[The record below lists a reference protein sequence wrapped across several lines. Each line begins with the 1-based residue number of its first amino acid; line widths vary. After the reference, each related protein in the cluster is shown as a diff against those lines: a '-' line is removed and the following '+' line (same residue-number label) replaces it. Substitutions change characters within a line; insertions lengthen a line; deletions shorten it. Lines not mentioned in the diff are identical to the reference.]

1 MGKKDSQL
9 EGKDAGLKQ
18 TGAELLSLEPRFMFD
33 AAGIAT
39 GAEVAADS
47 VAEAQAEAALDSGEN
62 HPSTDES
69 TDVDQLMAALAGAP
83 ATDASKAIVFIDTTV
98 SGYETLLEGIDPGA
112 EVVLLEAGQDG
123 LAQMLNVL
131 EGRSDIDAIHIISHG
146 EAGELHLGTTT
157 LDLDSMQGEF
167 ADELALISE
176 ALSESADILIYG
188 CNFAQGETGLQ
199 AAQALGALTG
209 ADIAASTDLTGHASA
224 GADWELE
231 YESGPVETAGV
242 VSQAAQEAFVGI
254 LMDTDGDGVDDSDDV
269 DDDNDGILDL
279 VEGLGRNVSISSG
292 ELQVQNLSGGGTNTL
307 TTTISLPGAVVGDT
321 VTLSNFL
328 VNGDLNIT
336 AESFSVSINDAI
348 PNGFGFLYT
357 PGAQFAGFQTPSEVS
372 GPAFPNTFVATVVD
386 LDLVTP
392 GDQPGVKIEIVA
404 NSEVDDW
411 SAANYVLSLTF
422 DLDYVDNTGQDSDG
436 DGKFD
441 HVDLDSDNDGITD
454 NVEAQLTEAYVVPSG
469 TVSTVGATNGLD
481 TSYTATTGLTPVD
494 SDNDGIADFLDDD
507 SDGDGIPDI
516 EERGDSQP
524 TTLSLTDTDGDGLV
538 DIFESSNIADF
549 FDANDENLTGVVF
562 NLADSDND
570 ILPDGSN
577 AFGLSQ
583 NLDFRENTG
592 RDTDQDGVEDDVD
605 LDSDN
610 DGILNTDEGFT
621 TANGSVQSADLTI
634 TALEPDPYPL
644 GDPDFIEVFPVGG
657 GSGTT
662 TVTVDLSGVSVAG
675 QFLEVGDTV
684 TVNDF
689 TADGDLNTNPAEA
702 FTLNFNDGEVVS
714 GDLFTGEQFQ
724 GQEPLTGDPS
734 FVVTLIDIDPG
745 PGVAPGFKLEIV
757 VNDQVDNTFGGSP
770 DYGLRL
776 DFDVDFTV
784 FFGSDTDSDGI
795 FDYLDIDSDND
806 GITDN
811 VEAQLTNDYVFPSGT
826 YTNGLDDAYGPV
838 GLLVTNTD
846 GDATPDFLDSDSD
859 GDGTPDI
866 EERGDGAP
874 TSLTSTTDT
883 DGDGLLDIFEGS
895 EINDVD
901 VSDENISG
909 TGTMTLVFNL
919 SDSDGDTNADGMNA
933 DPSLNIDLDFRE
945 DSNDPD
951 NDGFSNAS
959 DLDDDNDGILDT
971 DEGFGTVLIEDNQI
985 FSIRLPDNT
994 PTTATI
1000 VVDLSTYGIDVGDT
1014 VQILGFE
1021 SQGRMQGGFGGGE
1034 FFTLI
1039 FNQGF
1044 GAQEENG
1051 TYTTNQD
1058 YGGLVSLQADLAA
1071 QNMDVITIVD
1081 IDGNGTPGITVT
1093 LDPEDAVVPIDTFT
1107 NAVEVFFDIQL
1118 TDAARDSDG
1127 DGLPD
1132 YLDID
1137 SDNDGI
1143 TDNVEAQPTNDYD
1156 FPDGTYTNGLDD
1168 AYVGGL
1174 SPVDTDGDG
1183 IDDFIDTDSDQDGR
1197 PDVAERDDIQ
1207 PVFVSDTTDTDGDG
1221 LLDIFEGSNVND
1233 IDANDENLGTPTDT
1247 MSLTFTLR
1255 DIDGDTDSDG
1265 LNADPSLSP
1274 EPIDFDF
1281 RDGLTDFD
1289 GDGVIDSLDV
1299 DADGDGILNVDEGS
1313 LQGGVFTVNGLS
1325 SSDPSNVGIELD
1337 DDGSANENQS
1347 NGGAYFDVVL
1357 PPASGLEV
1365 GDTVYITNVMAD
1377 GDLDSDLSVEWFRI
1391 DINEGEYV
1399 TPNLQTNAELTGFLP
1414 IVVPIYEAVTVID
1427 LGGGD
1432 VGIRYLITAPEGVNA
1447 VGGSDYSVSVTFDIV
1462 WDAPDVDDDGQP
1474 DWLDIDKDND
1484 GITDNVEAQATGN
1497 YIAPTGTVST
1507 TSTMTNG
1514 LDIAY
1519 LTVGA
1524 GGTPGLVE
1532 VDSDAGGLNPDGIVD
1547 TYDSDSDNDTI
1558 ADIAERGDG
1567 QPRSITSTADAD
1579 ADGLLDIFEGSVLF
1593 DSDPNDENVAGT
1605 STANFVFNLADSDED
1620 TGDNGVGAVPLT
1632 DDFDYRDL
1640 ADTDGDGVPNI
1651 SDVDDDNDGILD
1663 SDEGLTANP
1672 GSLRSVNI
1680 DILDSTTTTTT
1691 TISLAGTGLEE
1702 GNIVTVSGI
1711 RVDGDLDAPVETF
1724 TVIFNESDD
1733 NVMFSGLQS
1742 GEGFSGFVELT
1753 TPISPT
1759 QLTVIDIDP
1768 GAGFEPGLDIRT
1780 LADDPS
1786 VSDDLGFGYAV
1797 RFTVEVS
1804 WEARDTDGDGVAD
1817 YLDLDSD
1824 NDGLSD
1830 LFESGNAAGIAADL
1844 NRDGTI
1850 SLGEGGQTEGG
1861 TTADVNLGL
1870 LEVFESNP
1878 TSNQDSDGDLV
1889 DDVLDLDSDNDGIA
1903 DTIEFRATAGYVSN
1917 DGDVRDNDAD
1927 GDGVIDIFD
1936 SNDLTSGDFGGTF
1949 DYSGN
1954 DADGDGTPDYLD
1966 QDSDNDDPGDDS
1978 GIDSA
1983 ESGLTLSGTDAN
1995 ADGIDDDNSIGVSY
2009 SDPDGVLTDPSSGL
2023 NNQVGDTSEVGF
2035 RESNLTATDDVVQIG
2050 EVNETTGAD
2059 LSNLPTEIGRLLE
2072 NDEYSLA
2079 GTILV
2084 VSADSTS
2091 ESSPVAVPSDPNTG
2105 VTITTDLGASV
2116 IIYSSGN
2123 FKYMPGSA
2131 FTPNNLNFGDAPVV
2145 DSFSYTIA
2153 VQGGS
2158 GLTAAATVQITV
2170 EPNNEYKLTAISG
2183 GDGSDGTTFLGA
2195 AAEDQA
2201 GFNVTSLGDINGDGY
2216 DDIAISAVTEST
2228 NASDSGATYV
2238 VFGTPAGLGATFE
2251 LSNLHSTN
2259 TDGFVLRGIDVN
2271 DLSGRSVAGGD
2282 LNGDGFADIIVGA
2295 SNADPNGDRSGEVYV
2310 VFGRADFSGVLTD
2323 GVFELGSLASG
2334 GGTDGFVLNG
2344 VASPDTAGRWVDFA
2358 GDVNGDGFGDFL
2370 IGAPGSNAAE
2380 GATYLI
2386 YGTDD
2391 FSPILGQGGADTGE
2405 FELSDLETIN
2415 GGDGTIGTVF
2425 RGVAAG
2431 DYSGNFVAGNGD
2443 FNGDGLRDIV
2453 IGAYYAGYSGYNT
2466 ATGATYV
2473 IYGDTS
2479 GFGAEVNLAD
2489 LDGTDGFEL
2498 VGAAGDYSGKSLD
2511 LFDFN
2516 GDGFDDLVTTAP
2528 YADANGYVDNGITY
2542 VIFGEAGTP
2551 FTGSQSLSSAADVTI
2566 NGVDSSDAGSGFKV
2580 ISAGDVNSDGFDD
2593 LLIGR
2598 VPVAG
2603 VDQGAAYIIFG
2614 NDSYTSGSSIEVS
2627 DVVPDAASTVGGDAG
2642 LTVDIGFVLS
2652 GIDSDDYAG
2661 QAIAAAGDFNGDGF
2675 DDLIIGAYTATKV
2688 SNGTDFGEAGE
2699 AYLIYGK
2706 DYLGDTD
2713 EHLTGTT
2720 GADSLSGTLAQ
2731 ELLVGGDGND
2741 LLNGGLGDDAL
2752 FGGNGDDTLVY
2763 EENDSNTVDGGGGT
2777 DTLSFIGRS
2786 GLTLDLTSTSNN
2798 LFTDIEV
2805 IDLTGLGSNHLIL
2818 STLDLLAISGS
2829 TNILTVNGDGDDSVT
2844 LSDSGWV
2851 EQVGALP
2858 GYNVY
2863 TNGEAE
2869 IRIQTGV
2876 SITVSDLA
2884 DEYKMEEAPLEH
2896 EIQLEDAMMVDAGES
2911 LVEIE
2916 RLAGLPTFSQQLT
2929 SAHGQFAQRADT
2941 LMSALTA

>member
-1 MGKKDSQL
+1 MGKKDSQF
-9 EGKDAGLKQ
+9 EAKGAGWKQ

-62 HPSTDES
+62 HPSTAES
-69 TDVDQLMAALAGAP
+69 TDVNQLMAALAGAP

-98 SGYETLLEGIDPGA
+98 SGYEALLEGIDPGA

-131 EGRSDIDAIHIISHG
+131 EDRSDIDAIHIISHG

-167 ADELALISE
+167 TDELARISE

-188 CNFAQGETGLQ
+188 CNFAQGETGVQ
-199 AAQALGALTG
+199 AAQLLGALTG
-209 ADIAASTDLTGHASA
+209 ADIAASTDLTGHADA

-231 YESGPVETAGV
+231 YESGPLEAAGM

-279 VEGLGRNVSISSG
+279 DEGLGQTVSVSSG

-307 TTTISLPGAVVGDT
+307 TTTISLPGAVVGES

-336 AESFSVSINDAI
+336 AESFSVSINGAI

-357 PGAQFAGFQTPSEVS
+357 PGAQFAGFQSPSEAS
-372 GPAFPNTFVATVVD
+372 GPAFPNTFLATVVD
-386 LDLVTP
+386 IDLVTP
-392 GDQPGVKIEIVA
+392 GDQPGVNIEIVA

-454 NVEAQLTEAYVVPSG
+454 NVEAQLTESYLVPSG
-469 TVSTVGATNGLD
+469 TVSTVGPTNGLD

-524 TTLSLTDTDGDGLV
+524 VTLSSSTDTDGDGLV
-538 DIFESSNIADF
+538 DIFESSNIADL

-621 TANGSVQSADLTI
+621 SANGSVQSADLTI

-724 GQEPLTGDPS
+724 GQDPLTGDPS

-784 FFGSDTDSDGI
+784 FFGSDTDSDGV

-811 VEAQLTNDYVFPSGT
+811 VEAQLTNNYVFPSGT
-826 YTNGLDDAYGPV
+826 YTNGLDDAYTG
-838 GLLVTNTD
+838 GLSVTNTD

-895 EINDVD
+895 SINDVD
-901 VSDENISG
+901 VNDENISG

-919 SDSDGDTNADGMNA
+919 SDSDGDTDADGLNA

-951 NDGFSNAS
+951 NDGVSNAS
-959 DLDDDNDGILDT
+959 DLDDDGDGILDT
-971 DEGFGTVLIEDNQI
+971 NEGFG
-985 FSIRLPDNT
+985 
-994 PTTATI
+994 PTTISSGEINSILGSDVNPTTI
-1000 VVDLSTYGIDVGDT
+1000 TKVIDLSEYGLAIGNTVTIDNALSNGGMAGGVGAD
-1014 VQILGFE
+1014 
-1021 SQGRMQGGFGGGE
+1021 E
-1034 FFTLI
+1034 FFTVT
-1039 FNQGF
+1039 FNPGY
-1044 GAQEENG
+1044 GAAEDQYTNL
-1051 TYTTNQD
+1051 TTNAD
-1058 YGGLVSLQADLAA
+1058 YAGLQALAG
-1071 QNMDVITIVD
+1071 NPLNGITVEIVD
-1081 IDGNGTPGITVT
+1081 IDGNGTPGIIVE
-1093 LDPEDAVVPIDTFT
+1093 LDPEDGIDTS
-1107 NAVEVFFDIQL
+1107 NAETYQVQLVFDIDF
-1118 TDAARDSDG
+1118 TANRDVDG

-1143 TDNVEAQPTNDYD
+1143 TDNVEAQPT
-1156 FPDGTYTNGLDD
+1156 DGYILPGGSGSVD
-1168 AYVGGL
+1168 AQGRDSAYGAGGL

-1183 IDDFIDTDSDQDGR
+1183 RADVIDSDSDQDGR
-1197 PDVAERDDIQ
+1197 PDVAERGSNG
-1207 PVFVSDTTDTDGDG
+1207 PVVVSDNTDTDNDG
-1221 LLDIFEGSNVND
+1221 LLDIFEGSSVND
-1233 IDANDENLGTPTDT
+1233 ADPNDENLTVPGTGTFAF
-1247 MSLTFTLR
+1247 TFTLA
-1255 DIDGDTDSDG
+1255 DTDNDTLPDGSD
-1265 LNADPSLSP
+1265 ADPSAA
-1274 EPIDFDF
+1274 EPNDLDY
-1281 RDGLTDFD
+1281 RDGRTDFD
-1289 GDGVIDSLDV
+1289 GDGIIDSLDV
-1299 DADGDGILNVDEGS
+1299 DADGDGILNLDERS
-1313 LQGGVFTVNGLS
+1313 DQGGVLTVDGNFS
-1325 SSDPSNVGIELD
+1325 TDPTNEGIEVD
-1337 DDGSANENQS
+1337 DVGPVNQS
-1347 NGGAYFDVVL
+1347 NGGVYFDVPLTGFV
-1357 PPASGLEV
+1357 EE
-1365 GDTVYITNVMAD
+1365 GDTVYITNVVAQ
-1377 GDLDSDLSVEWFRI
+1377 GDLDSDFSVEWFRI
-1391 DINEGEYV
+1391 DINDGEYSS
-1399 TPNLQTNAELTGFLP
+1399 PNLTVNSEFEEDGSGNPVFLDVINPVNAP
-1414 IVVPIYEAVTVID
+1414 VTVID
-1427 LGGGD
+1427 LGGGE
-1432 VGIRYLITAPEGVNA
+1432 VGIRYLITTPEGVNNI
-1447 VGGSDYSVSVTFDIV
+1447 GRDYAASVKFDVV
-1462 WDAPDVDDDGQP
+1462 WDAPDSDNDGQP

-1484 GITDNVEAQATGN
+1484 GITDNVEAQATGS

-1507 TSTMTNG
+1507 DTATIG

-1524 GGTPGLVE
+1524 GGVPGLEE
-1532 VDSDAGGLNPDGIVD
+1532 VDSDGDTTVD
-1547 TYDSDSDNDTI
+1547 TYDADSDDDTI
-1558 ADIAERGDG
+1558 DDIAERGDN
-1567 QPRSITSTADAD
+1567 QPRSLVSTADAD
-1579 ADGLLDIFEGSVLF
+1579 ADGLLDIFEGATLL
-1593 DSDPNDENVAGT
+1593 DADPNDENVSGT
-1605 STANFVFNLADSDED
+1605 STANFVFNLSDSDD
-1620 TGDNGVGAVPLT
+1620 DVPDNGVGATPTTT
-1632 DDFDYRDL
+1632 DLDYRDA
-1640 ADTDGDGVPNI
+1640 ADTDGDGVPNV

-1663 SDEGLTANP
+1663 TDEGLTANP
-1672 GSLRSVNI
+1672 GSLTSQGIAI
-1680 DILDSTTTTTT
+1680 DDTTTTVVT
-1691 TISLAGTGLEE
+1691 TIALPDLLVGDTVTISDILA
-1702 GNIVTVSGI
+1702 
-1711 RVDGDLDAPVETF
+1711 DGDLDAAGETF
-1724 TVIFNESDD
+1724 DLTFNPATD
-1733 NVMFSGLQS
+1733 NVTFSNLQT
-1742 GEGFSGFVELT
+1742 GTGFTGLT
-1753 TPISPT
+1753 TLTSPIVPT
-1759 QLTVIDIDP
+1759 QLTVVDIDAGTP
-1768 GAGFEPGLDIRT
+1768 GDQPGIFVTITRDASV
-1780 LADDPS
+1780 ADEIN
-1786 VSDDLGFGYAV
+1786 FGYAA
-1797 RFTVEVS
+1797 RFTVDVS
-1804 WEARDTDGDGVAD
+1804 WEAPDTDGDGVAD

-2035 RESNLTATDDVVQIG
+2035 RESNLIAADDLVQIG
-2050 EVNETTGAD
+2050 EVNESTSAVLSNNPIGNDNYSLPGIISIASVSSATTG
-2059 LSNLPTEIGRLLE
+2059 G
-2072 NDEYSLA
+2072 
-2079 GTILV
+2079 
-2084 VSADSTS
+2084 
-2091 ESSPVAVPSDPNTG
+2091 PVAITG
-2105 VTITTDLGASV
+2105 SEVTITTDLGAQV
-2116 IIYSSGN
+2116 RVTTTGEIEY
-2123 FKYMPGSA
+2123 F
-2131 FTPNNLNFGDAPVV
+2131 PNGIAALTDLNFGDAPVV
-2145 DSFSYTIA
+2145 DSFTYTIETDD
-2153 VQGGS
+2153 GS
-2158 GLTAAATVQITV
+2158 GITAAATVRITV
-2170 EPNNEYKLTAISG
+2170 EPNNEYELDDITN
-2183 GDGSDGTTFLGA
+2183 GDGSDGTTFNGA
-2195 AAEDQA
+2195 AATDQA
-2201 GFNVTSLGDINGDGY
+2201 GFTVTSLGDINGDGY
-2216 DDIAISAVTEST
+2216 DDLAIAAVTEST
-2228 NASDSGATYV
+2228 NGTYAGATYV
-2238 VFGTPAGLGATFE
+2238 VFGTPNGIGATFE
-2251 LSNLHSTN
+2251 LSSLDDGDG
-2259 TDGFVLRGIDVN
+2259 TDGFVLRGIDEG
-2271 DLSGRSVAGGD
+2271 DLSGRAVSGGD
-2282 LNGDGFADIIVGA
+2282 VNGDGLADIIIGA
-2295 SNADPNGDRSGEVYV
+2295 VNADPNGDKSGEVYV
-2310 VFGRADFSGVLTD
+2310 IFGQSDFSSILSTAPGD
-2323 GVFELGSLASG
+2323 SGVFELSELAG
-2334 GGTDGFVLNG
+2334 GDGTAGFVING
-2344 VASPDTAGRWVDFA
+2344 VALNDKTGRWLDYA
-2358 GDVNGDGFGDFL
+2358 GDVNGDGLGDIL
-2370 IGAPGSNAAE
+2370 IGAPGANAYAGE
-2380 GATYLI
+2380 TYLV
-2386 YGTDD
+2386 YGKTDFTPLFGTTPGVD
-2391 FSPILGQGGADTGE
+2391 SGV
-2405 FELSDLETIN
+2405 FELSQLTDVAAT
-2415 GGDGTIGTVF
+2415 GADGTVF
-2425 RGVAAG
+2425 NGASAG
-2431 DYSGNFVAGNGD
+2431 DNSGNFVAGNGD

-2566 NGVDSSDAGSGFKV
+2566 NGVDSSYAGSGFKV

-2675 DDLIIGAYTATKV
+2675 DDLIIGAYTAEP
-2688 SNGTDFGEAGE
+2688 NGIYSGE

-2896 EIQLEDAMMVDAGES
+2896 EIQFEDAMMVDAGES